1 MKTYILGAGA
11 SLHAGYP
18 LVLQLWTALAAWIRD
33 NKPVGHDYRV
43 RVAQIEDDFSGET
56 GDFEGLITALD
67 ERLMVARDVGLIEE
81 KVGLV
86 NLRCDLQAA
95 ICEFFDALRQR
106 RAEPYNLF
114 GRNHVQPGDVVITFN
129 YDVSLDRELKEEG
142 KWEVG
147 NGYGFNVCAEQTPH
161 SPVMLLKLHGS
172 TNWRGQ
178 LFNGARSGAGQ
189 ETNSLGIRPVIH
201 PREFEFLGYKKN
213 VRDSV
218 FKGGGVTYSNLIM
231 PSLNKEFYV
240 KTSFGW
246 EWEPFWDRLWE
257 QAADALQ
264 RTDEMVIHGYSLS
277 AVDIRARDLILT
289 QANRKAAVTVCCRSQ
304 SERIA
309 KEFREKG
316 FGSVS
321 ALGNTTFEQWV
332 RN

>member
-1 MKTYILGAGA
+1 MKTYVLGAGA
-11 SLHAGYP
+11 SAHAAYP
-18 LVLQLWTALAAWIRD
+18 LVSKLWGNLAKWIRD
-33 NKPVGHDYRV
+33 TKPVDNDYRV
-43 RVAQIEDDFSGET
+43 RVAQIEDGFSEEVSN
-56 GDFEGLITALD
+56 FEKLVTVLD
-67 ERLMVARDVGLIEE
+67 ERLVEAQDAGQKEE
-81 KVGLV
+81 KVELPY
-86 NLRCDLQAA
+86 LRHFLEAA

-106 RAEPYNLF
+106 RSEPYNLF
-114 GRNHVQPGDVVITFN
+114 GRNRVQPGDVVITFN

-178 LFNGARSGAGQ
+178 LFNGARGGQAGQ
-189 ETNSLGIRPVIH
+189 ATNSLGIRPVIH
-201 PREFEFLGYKKN
+201 PHEFEFLGYKD
-213 VRDSV
+213 VRDSA
-218 FKGGGVTYSNLIM
+218 FKGGGFIHSLIM
-231 PSLNKEFYV
+231 PSLAKEFYV
-240 KTSFGW
+240 KTSFGR
-246 EWEPFWDRLWE
+246 EWERFWDRLWE

-277 AVDIRARDLILT
+277 AADIRARDLILT
-289 QANRKAAVTVCCRSQ
+289 QTSRKAAITVCCRSQ

-316 FGSVS
+316 FESVS

>member
-1 MKTYILGAGA
+1 MKAYVLGAGA
-11 SLHAGYP
+11 SAHAAYP
-18 LVLQLWTALAAWIRD
+18 LVSRLWSDLAKWIRD
-33 NKPVGHDYRV
+33 NKPVGHDYRI

-81 KVGLV
+81 KVELV
-86 NLRCDLQAA
+86 NLRCDLQDV
-95 ICEFFDALRQR
+95 ICEFFDVLRQR
-106 RAEPYNLF
+106 RSEPYNLF
-114 GRNHVQPGDVVITFN
+114 ARNHVRSGDVVITFN

-142 KWEVG
+142 KWQIG
-147 NGYGFNVCAEQTPH
+147 NGYGFDVGAEQTPQ
-161 SPVMLLKLHGS
+161 SPVLLLKLHGS

-178 LFNGARSGAGQ
+178 IFSGLRGGQ
-189 ETNSLGIRPVIH
+189 TGHASDSLGSRPVIYPH
-201 PREFEFLGYKKN
+201 EFEFLGYKG
-213 VRDSV
+213 VRDSA
-218 FKGGGVTYSNLIM
+218 FKGGGAINSLIM
-231 PSLNKEFYV
+231 PSLIKEFYV
-240 KTSFGW
+240 KTSFGR

-277 AVDIRARDLILT
+277 AADIRARDLILT
-289 QANRKAAVTVCCRSQ
+289 QTNRKAAITVCCRSQ

-309 KEFREKG
+309 KEFCEKG
-316 FGSVS
+316 FESVS